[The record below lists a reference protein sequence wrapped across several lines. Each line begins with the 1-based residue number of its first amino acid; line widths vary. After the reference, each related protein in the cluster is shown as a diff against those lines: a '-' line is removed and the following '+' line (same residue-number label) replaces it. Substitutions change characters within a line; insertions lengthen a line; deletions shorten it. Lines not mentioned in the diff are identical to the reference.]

1 MTGLPVT
8 LVIIAFAVI
17 VFWPTVESVILSI
30 QKEERYR
37 RGDGRATVEYSNR
50 D

>member
-37 RGDGRATVEYSNR
+37 REHGRAAGSDPNR

>member
-8 LVIIAFAVI
+8 LAIIAFAVI

-30 QKEERYR
+30 QKEDRERYAN
-37 RGDGRATVEYSNR
+37 RGTTHHSTEGD
-50 D
+50 